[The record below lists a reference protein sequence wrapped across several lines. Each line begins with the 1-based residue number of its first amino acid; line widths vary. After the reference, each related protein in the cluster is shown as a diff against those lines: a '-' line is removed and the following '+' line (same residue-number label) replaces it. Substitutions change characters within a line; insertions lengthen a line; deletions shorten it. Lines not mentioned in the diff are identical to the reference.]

1 MATKQNPRADGVW
14 KPTKN
19 ANTGTTR
26 DCTFEAKPLLPL
38 RGLRKAGINGQPNGQ
53 ITGDLVNHQNLTL
66 TSYHCRQPSISL
78 SMKRSKPA
86 YRPAYNRF
94 IFDFVLPNNST
105 DRDGLIDGFL
115 EFLPN
120 FYKQSSPDLC
130 LFAAV
135 SAVSFANFDERF
147 ESPEARLLGS
157 EYCGKA
163 LKLIQYAI
171 QDYSQAKSDETLFA
185 VYLLGIYEVS
195 FPLSR
200 STHAMLKRL
209 LQQRFEITSLLRILP
224 QQYIMDLG

>member
-1 MATKQNPRADGVW
+1 
-14 KPTKN
+14 
-19 ANTGTTR
+19 
-26 DCTFEAKPLLPL
+26 LPL
-38 RGLRKAGINGQPNGQ
+38 RGLRKAGVNGRPNGQ

-66 TSYHCRQPSISL
+66 SHHCRQPSISL
-78 SMKRSKPA
+78 STKRSKPA

-94 IFDFVLPNNST
+94 VFDFVLPNNFT
-105 DRDGLIDGFL
+105 DRDKLIDGFL

-120 FYKQSSPDLC
+120 FYEQSSPDSC
-130 LFAAV
+130 LFAVV
-135 SAVSFANFDERF
+135 SVVSFTNFNGRF
-147 ESPEARLLGS
+147 KSPEARLLGS

-171 QDYSQAKSDETLFA
+171 LDYSQAKSGETLFA

-209 LQQRFEITSLLRILP
+209 LHQRFEITSLLRILP
-224 QQYIMDLG
+224 LQYIMDLG